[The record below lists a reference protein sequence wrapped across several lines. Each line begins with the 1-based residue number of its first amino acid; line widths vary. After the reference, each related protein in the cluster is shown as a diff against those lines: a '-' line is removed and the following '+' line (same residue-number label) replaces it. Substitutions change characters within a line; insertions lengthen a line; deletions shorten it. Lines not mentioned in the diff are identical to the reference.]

1 MVLFGLTQALG
12 GGQSAVDPFGE
23 VDRRLSVEQRHP
35 ADLLQARPH
44 ELGRIG
50 APRQRLL
57 RWPDRKRRPGAG
69 SALVARRRSMMLS
82 LETPAEFIPGKAS
95 GQNPTR

>member
-50 APRQRLL
+50 ARVNDYCDGPTENGGRVRDPRW
-57 RWPDRKRRPGAG
+57 WPDG
-69 SALVARRRSMMLS
+69 VA
-82 LETPAEFIPGKAS
+82 
-95 GQNPTR
+95 